1 MPGRKHIFFIII
13 IYLKAFLF
21 LKGGAKVKKIHLFIM
36 FVLSVILLNS
46 SILLAQ
52 DNQKGK
58 LGFGFDPGLVAG
70 KDYVAGQLIVGI
82 KKGRSTR
89 STKIKASAAK
99 GTVVKEIK
107 KVALLLQFTS
117 EDAVIAAAN
126 ALKKLPSVAFV
137 ERNGFMSI
145 PPEPIHP
152 GLKGKSARRTD
163 KNDMEN
169 LSVSIDPGT
178 GYQWHH
184 TVIRK
189 TANLGALSA
198 TPPTVAVLDTGVDYT
213 HPDLSGK
220 VILGRNC
227 IENNFDPFDDHG
239 HGTHV
244 AGIIAAKAAN
254 NMYGEGVCPNAKI
267 LAVKVLAGTGSG
279 SYFDIATGMAYTRS
293 VAASI
298 TPRVRVINMSLGGY
312 GNSSLLSNEVLAIKN
327 AGLVLVAA
335 AGNDN
340 TTTPMYPGAYP
351 NTALR
356 VVATEQNDY
365 RTWFSNFSPV
375 ATPSQYNIAAPGW
388 EIPSTTPGAGYEPMS
403 GTSMASPVVAGA
415 AALVWG
421 QIPALTRDQL
431 IARLVNNGKLLPAGI
446 SSGFPVATRRLD
458 VRQALLG
465 TTERAIVGRILD
477 PFTGKAPSSPI
488 TPTTARLFSG
498 ATQLATDLTNSGGA
512 YEMTGL
518 GAGTAR
524 RLLGNK
530 TGYPNTQIRTGIT
543 IASVAGPFTDAL
555 PKARPSGQ
563 VTITLDWRSVQPF
576 STAGCPTCEG
586 WQLDLVVK
594 RPDGTYTYGN
604 GDRGDLLTAPYVAC
618 PRDSEDNNDYE
629 PLETIVISNLA
640 QNGIYKV
647 FVWNVTSN
655 PWAGS
660 GASVQLYNGAANLGP
675 FYAAPPAAA
684 GTLPYWHIGNLTK
697 TGSAYTWTNVNTAT
711 STLP

>member
-1 MPGRKHIFFIII
+1 M
-13 IYLKAFLF
+13 
-21 LKGGAKVKKIHLFIM
+21 
-36 FVLSVILLNS
+36 
-46 SILLAQ
+46 
-52 DNQKGK
+52 
-58 LGFGFDPGLVAG
+58 
-70 KDYVAGQLIVGI
+70 
-82 KKGRSTR
+82 
-89 STKIKASAAK
+89 
-99 GTVVKEIK
+99 
-107 KVALLLQFTS
+107 
-117 EDAVIAAAN
+117 
-126 ALKKLPSVAFV
+126 
-137 ERNGFMSI
+137 
-145 PPEPIHP
+145 
-152 GLKGKSARRTD
+152 
-163 KNDMEN
+163 
-169 LSVSIDPGT
+169 
-178 GYQWHH
+178 
-184 TVIRK
+184 
-189 TANLGALSA
+189 
-198 TPPTVAVLDTGVDYT
+198 LDTGVDYT

-244 AGIIAAKAAN
+244 AGIIAAKATN
-254 NMYGEGVCPNAKI
+254 NMYGEGVCPNSKI

-312 GNSSLLSNEVLAIKN
+312 GNSSLLSTEVLAIKN

-340 TTTPMYPGAYP
+340 TSSPMYPGAYP
-351 NTALR
+351 DTALR

-555 PKARPSGQ
+555 PKARLSGQ

-586 WQLDLVVK
+586 
-594 RPDGTYTYGN
+594 
-604 GDRGDLLTAPYVAC
+604 
-618 PRDSEDNNDYE
+618 
-629 PLETIVISNLA
+629 
-640 QNGIYKV
+640 
-647 FVWNVTSN
+647 
-655 PWAGS
+655 
-660 GASVQLYNGAANLGP
+660 
-675 FYAAPPAAA
+675 
-684 GTLPYWHIGNLTK
+684 
-697 TGSAYTWTNVNTAT
+697 
-711 STLP
+711 

>member
-1 MPGRKHIFFIII
+1 MKR
-13 IYLKAFLF
+13 IY
-21 LKGGAKVKKIHLFIM
+21 LFIM
-36 FVLSVILLNS
+36 AVLSVVLLNS

-52 DNQKGK
+52 DDQKGK

-70 KDYVAGQLIVGI
+70 KDYIAGQLIVGI

-89 STKIKASAAK
+89 GTKIKAGASK

-107 KVALLLQFTS
+107 NVALLLQFPS

-152 GLKGKSARRTD
+152 DLKGRSARRTD

-169 LSVSIDPGT
+169 LSVSTDPGT

-189 TANLGALSA
+189 TASLGTLSA

-220 VILGRNC
+220 VVLGRNC

-244 AGIIAAKAAN
+244 AGIIAAKGAN
-254 NMYGEGVCPNAKI
+254 GMYGEGVCPNAKI

-279 SYFDIATGMAYTRS
+279 SYFDIAAGMAYTRS

-298 TPRVRVINMSLGGY
+298 TPPVRVINMSLGGPS
-312 GNSSLLSNEVLAIKN
+312 NSSLLETEVLAIKN

-335 AGNDN
+335 AGNNN
-340 TTTPMYPGAYP
+340 TTAPSYPGAYP

-356 VVATEQNDY
+356 VMATEQNDY

-375 ATPSQYNIAAPGW
+375 ATPGQYNIAAPGW
-388 EIPSTTPGAGYEPMS
+388 EIPSTTPGAGYEAMS

-421 QIPALTRDQL
+421 QIPALSRDGL
-431 IARLVNNGKLLPAGI
+431 VARLVNNGKLLPAGI

-465 TTERAIVGRILD
+465 TVERAIVGRILD
-477 PFTGKAPSSPI
+477 PFTGKAPSSPT
-488 TPTTARLFSG
+488 TPTTASLLSG
-498 ATQLATDLTNSGGA
+498 VTPLASDLTNSGGS

-518 GAGTAR
+518 GTGTAR

-530 TGYPNTQIRTGIT
+530 SGYPNTQIRTGIT

-563 VTITLDWRSVQPF
+563 ATITLDWRSVQPF
-576 STAGCPTCEG
+576 STMGCLTCEG
-586 WQLDLVVK
+586 WLLDLVVK
-594 RPDGTYTYGN
+594 MPDGSYIYGGN
-604 GDRGDLLTAPYVAC
+604 RGDLLINPYVAC
-618 PRDSEDNNDYE
+618 PRDSEDDNDYE
-629 PLETIVISNLA
+629 PLETIVIGNLA

-647 FVWNVTSN
+647 FAWNTTSN

-660 GASVQLYNGAANLGP
+660 GASVQLYNGATTLGS
-675 FYAAPPAAA
+675 FYAAPPSSA
-684 GTLPYWHIGNLTK
+684 GTLAYWHIGNLTK
-697 TGSAYTWTNVNTAT
+697 SGSAYTWTNVNVAT